1 MSEQSP
7 DNSVRSRPIL
17 ERHVQTIMLGLV
29 IALLAWSGTTT
40 LKLVETSA
48 RQDERITQ
56 LINITNELRD
66 EMRDASSR
74 YMTVNSAS
82 VYRQQLNSRIDSI
95 DIRVKQLEDSL

>member
-1 MSEQSP
+1 M
-7 DNSVRSRPIL
+7 
-17 ERHVQTIMLGLV
+17 QTIMLGLV